1 MVDDIVLKGANFSRV
16 LEATMK
22 LFLGLDDLFSS
33 GGTSLGLQNPPSLE
47 MALNTIEELSLPS
60 SILDNVDAAKVRS
73 AKIIILAM
81 AFMIRFAVVAPAK
94 FEEAFY
100 SFPKGLKS
108 EAERF
113 ISRYITTRIVEAHLT
128 DAHKFASEIRKLATT
143 ISHSLVSVGC
153 FEDDLSFSLQ
163 KVVSPESLIFS
174 AAGLP
179 TRASTKIKSFLRG
192 QYDDIQDPLVTS
204 PSSASTLDDTDID
217 FTIRG
222 TRSSREIVGIY
233 TVGEATVSAKI
244 SFPASY
250 PLKKVSVSLVQ
261 RMGLTDNQSI
271 PLEMQLTK
279 LISNHGSSMT
289 DVFSMMKQTVD
300 SILRGIEPCP
310 VCYCVLDSDS
320 RLPKLSC
327 STCSNKYHKSCL
339 MKWFSK
345 SIEPTCPLCRQPW
358 VGFFLR
364 PIERRAPV
372 QLNFAGG
379 MQFNV

>member
-1 MVDDIVLKGANFSRV
+1 
-16 LEATMK
+16 
-22 LFLGLDDLFSS
+22 
-33 GGTSLGLQNPPSLE
+33 
-47 MALNTIEELSLPS
+47 
-60 SILDNVDAAKVRS
+60 
-73 AKIIILAM
+73 
-81 AFMIRFAVVAPAK
+81 VAPAK

-192 QYDDIQDPLVTS
+192 QYDDIQDPLVNS

-310 VCYCVLDSDS
+310 VCGDGAAQA
-320 RLPKLSC
+320 PI
-327 STCSNKYHKSCL
+327 
-339 MKWFSK
+339 
-345 SIEPTCPLCRQPW
+345 SIEQARALVERVTQAEAALKLLAQRARHSPDEDYRAYQQRLIRFNC
-358 VGFFLR
+358 GFVAQVHNLTT
-364 PIERRAPV
+364 PKQRAAAAKRFSGWEEDV
-372 QLNFAGG
+372 RVLAAQAK
-379 MQFNV
+379 